1 MQALPY
7 VSVIVPIYNQQRY
20 LRDCLRCLQW
30 QTHQN
35 LQILAVNDGSTD
47 ASGEILREFA
57 AADARIEVLEQ
68 PNGGLVSALLRGIA
82 AARGEWIC
90 FVDPDDLVG
99 EELVA
104 SFVAGITDG
113 CDLVATGFYYDFE
126 GTVTP
131 HPLREDAF
139 YDADALRQMRNCF
152 VPQDHTQ
159 APLLFHARWNKLYRT
174 ALVQKI
180 AAHLSQHRH
189 ITMGEDSLFT
199 YLALCYADGATVLC
213 RPNQYYY
220 NVSNASSMVNAARD
234 TYLQK
239 INAVRDRLT
248 ELTYRFGTDPAVAQQ
263 LYRNLLAGLENR
275 PAPLAA
281 HLKYSAAAR
290 LARRAKRLLL
300 RLLGRPAAPAAYR
313 RLRGR
318 LRA

>member
-57 AADARIEVLEQ
+57 AADARIEVIEQ
-68 PNGGLVSALLRGIA
+68 PNGGVVSAMLRGIA

-99 EELVA
+99 EELIA

-131 HPLREDAF
+131 HPLREDAV
-139 YDADALRQMRNCF
+139 YDADALRRL
-152 VPQDHTQ
+152 Q
-159 APLLFHARWNKLYRT
+159 AEFLRDGNEVTPLFHARWNKLYRT
-174 ALVQKI
+174 ALMHKI
-180 AAHLSQHRH
+180 AAHLPSYRH
-189 ITMGEDSLFT
+189 ISLQEDVIFT
-199 YLALCYADGATVLC
+199 YLALCYADGATALC

-220 NVSNASSMVNAARD
+220 NVSNPSSAMRNDPQRS
-234 TYLQK
+234 LQK
-239 INAVRDRLT
+239 AKEASEMLRRLAL
-248 ELTYRFGTDPAVAQQ
+248 ELGASQQ
-263 LYRNLLAGLENR
+263 QANGLHDGLLSYVQSSHTTPSR
-275 PAPLAA
+275 
-281 HLKYSAAAR
+281 LKYTAAAR
-290 LARRAKRLLL
+290 LARCAKRLLL
-300 RLLGRPAAPAAYR
+300 RLLGRPVAPAAYR